1 MYIHVHVCL
10 GGSCSWLQFV
20 LNMIGCPLSLHS
32 HQMLQSFERLMTF
45 YTPDLPSGL
54 PGSFPSVQMVPPDH
68 VPGEVEEPLS
78 LHLIIINFVC
88 SVGLTVRA
96 V

>member
-1 MYIHVHVCL
+1 
-10 GGSCSWLQFV
+10 
-20 LNMIGCPLSLHS
+20 
-32 HQMLQSFERLMTF
+32 MLQSFERLMTF

-78 LHLIIINFVC
+78 LHLIIICVQC
-88 SVGLTVRA
+88 SKCRTYVQFDIINRIFSCHFRLHVA
-96 V
+96 